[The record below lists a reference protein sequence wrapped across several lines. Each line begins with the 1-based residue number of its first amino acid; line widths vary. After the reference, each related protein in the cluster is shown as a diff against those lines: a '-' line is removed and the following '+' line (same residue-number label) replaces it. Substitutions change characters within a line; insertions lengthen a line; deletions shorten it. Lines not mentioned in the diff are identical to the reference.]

1 MGLRP
6 FGPPGV
12 RSLPATN
19 PPDIR
24 RSQVATLYAT
34 LRGSYLRPMAE
45 LLDAGL
51 QADRARLEEI
61 IKRLHELTIRIGHEE
76 MAATV
81 SDLRN
86 RIFEPFMFVIVGE
99 VKAGKSSFVNALLA
113 TGEEIAKAAPQPM
126 TDTIQQIIYGEERR
140 EVTVNPY
147 LKKVFLPVEILREI
161 AIVDTPGTNTIV
173 EHHQE
178 ITEQFIPASD
188 LIVFVFEAKNPY
200 RQSAWDFFKYI
211 HGDWRKKTIFVLQQK
226 DLATEQ
232 ELTVNLEGVADK
244 AHKEG
249 IEHPRVFAVSAKLEQ
264 EGMYGSGFDTLRQY
278 IADNITGGKAPRLKL
293 TNSVVTAQTVNE
305 RIFDGLQL
313 RRSQFEADTHFRDD
327 IQETLDQQVAQSNKQ
342 VDLMVENLLHTY
354 DNITRNKLEE
364 LRSGLTM
371 FGLIKRSVASTFGS
385 TPGAKEWLEQLAAD
399 LETDLNEKL
408 RARLNDNVVDLAES
422 IQQMVKTIDL
432 KIRGSETILSNDH
445 EIFSSIAERRENV
458 LRDLQDQ
465 FNRFVSQTEN
475 FTDESLFADRDNLA
489 PNLAAGGGIAAL
501 GVILMA
507 MSTLPVIDVT
517 GGVLTTIGVIFAG
530 FSTRS
535 KRRRIVESFE
545 QEIEKG
551 RVKLAT
557 ELEEKLKSY
566 ITTLRKRIE
575 ANFSRFDE
583 MLDRER
589 KNLLILEGTHQEVA
603 QELEQ
608 LAGEL

>member
-1 MGLRP
+1 MSNL
-6 FGPPGV
+6 
-12 RSLPATN
+12 
-19 PPDIR
+19 I
-24 RSQVATLYAT
+24 
-34 LRGSYLRPMAE
+34 
-45 LLDAGL
+45 DAGL

-76 MAATV
+76 MARTV

-147 LKKVFLPVEILREI
+147 LKKIFLPVEILREI

-173 EHHQE
+173 EYHQE

-211 HGDWRKKTIFVLQQK
+211 HGDWRKKTIFVLQQR

-232 ELTVNLEGVADK
+232 ELAVNREGVAEK
-244 AHKEG
+244 ARKEG
-249 IEHPRVFAVSAKLEQ
+249 IEAPQVFAVSARDEQ
-264 EGMYGSGFDTLRQY
+264 AGQADTGFAPLRQY
-278 IADNITGGKAPRLKL
+278 IADNITGGRAPRLKL
-293 TNSVVTAQTVNE
+293 NNSVLTAQTINE
-305 RIFDGLQL
+305 KIADGLL
-313 RRSQFEADTHFRDD
+313 TRRRQYEADAAFRQD
-327 IQETLDQQVAQSNKQ
+327 IQQTLDEQVAQSNKQ
-342 VDLMVENLLHTY
+342 VDLMVENLLLTY
-354 DNITRNKLEE
+354 DGITRDKLAE
-364 LRSGLTM
+364 LRGGLSM
-371 FGLIKRSVASTFGS
+371 FGLVKRSIASTFGS
-385 TPGAKEWLEQLAAD
+385 TPGAKEWLENLASG

-408 RARLNDNVVDLAES
+408 RARLNENVVDLAET

-432 KIRGSETILSNDH
+432 KLRGSQTILSNDH

-465 FNRFVSQTEN
+465 FNRFVSKTEN
-475 FTDESLFADRDNLA
+475 FTDESLFADRENIA

-507 MSTLPVIDVT
+507 LSTLPVVDVT
-517 GGVLTTIGVIFAG
+517 GGVLTTVGIIFAG
-530 FSTRS
+530 FSTRG
-535 KRRRIVESFE
+535 KRKRIVEGFE
-545 QEIEKG
+545 EEISTG
-551 RVKLAT
+551 RTRLAT

-566 ITTLRKRIE
+566 IATLRRRIE
-575 ANFSRFDE
+575 GNFGRFDE
-583 MLDRER
+583 MLEREE
-589 KNLLILEGTHQEVA
+589 KNLLILEGTHREVR
-603 QELEQ
+603 QELAVLEE
-608 LAGEL
+608 ELTP

>member
-1 MGLRP
+1 
-6 FGPPGV
+6 
-12 RSLPATN
+12 
-19 PPDIR
+19 
-24 RSQVATLYAT
+24 
-34 LRGSYLRPMAE
+34 MAE

-244 AHKEG
+244 ARKEG

-313 RRSQFEADTHFRDD
+313 RRSQFEADTHFRTD

-354 DNITRNKLEE
+354 DNITRSKLEE

-385 TPGAKEWLEQLAAD
+385 TPGAKEWLERLAAD

-551 RVKLAT
+551 RTKLAT

-589 KNLLILEGTHQEVA
+589 KNLLILEGTHKEVA
-603 QELEQ
+603 EELET

>member
-1 MGLRP
+1 
-6 FGPPGV
+6 
-12 RSLPATN
+12 
-19 PPDIR
+19 
-24 RSQVATLYAT
+24 
-34 LRGSYLRPMAE
+34 MAN
-45 LLDAGL
+45 LIDAGL

-61 IKRLHELTIRIGHEE
+61 IKRLHELTIRIGHDE
-76 MAATV
+76 MATTV

-147 LKKVFLPVEILREI
+147 LKKIFLPVDILREI

-211 HGDWRKKTIFVLQQK
+211 HGDWRKKTIFVLQQM
-226 DLATEQ
+226 DLATPQ
-232 ELTVNLEGVADK
+232 ELEVNLAGVAEK
-244 AHKEG
+244 ARAEG
-249 IEHPRVFAVSAKLEQ
+249 IEEPRVFAVSAKQEQ
-264 EGMYGSGFDTLRQY
+264 AGSEATGFAPLRQY
-278 IADNITGGKAPRLKL
+278 ISDNITGGRAPRLKL
-293 TNSVVTAQTVNE
+293 NNSVITAQTINS
-305 RIFDGLQL
+305 RIADGLL
-313 RRSQFEADTHFRDD
+313 VRRSQFEADSHFRTD
-327 IQETLDQQVAQSNKQ
+327 IQETLDEQVAQSNKQ
-342 VDLMVENLLHTY
+342 VDLMVENLLLTY
-354 DNITRNKLEE
+354 DGITREKLTE
-364 LRSGLTM
+364 LRNGLSM
-371 FGLIKRSVASTFGS
+371 FGLVKRSVASTFGS
-385 TPGAKEWLEQLAAD
+385 TPSAKTWLENLARD
-399 LETDLNEKL
+399 LETELNDKL

-432 KIRGSETILSNDH
+432 KIRSSQTILSNDH

-465 FNRFVSQTEN
+465 FNRFVSKTEN
-475 FTDESLFADRDNLA
+475 FTDESLFADRENLA

-507 MSTLPVIDVT
+507 LSTLPVLDVT
-517 GGVLTTIGVIFAG
+517 GGVLTTVGVIFAG
-530 FSTRS
+530 FSTRG

-545 QEIEKG
+545 QEIQSG
-551 RVKLAT
+551 RSRLAG
-557 ELEEKLKSY
+557 ELEEKLKAY
-566 ITTLRKRIE
+566 ISTLRRRIE
-575 ANFSRFDE
+575 ANFARFDE

-589 KNLLILEGTHQEVA
+589 KNLLILEGTHREVEE
-603 QELEQ
+603 ELAT
-608 LAGEL
+608 LSSEL

>member
-1 MGLRP
+1 MGSSAWDRKLLRARALHSSR
-6 FGPPGV
+6 GP
-12 RSLPATN
+12 TY
-19 PPDIR
+19 
-24 RSQVATLYAT
+24 LY
-34 LRGSYLRPMAE
+34 RMAN
-45 LLDAGL
+45 LIDAGL

-61 IKRLHELTIRIGHEE
+61 IKRLHELTIRIGHDE
-76 MAATV
+76 MATTV

-147 LKKVFLPVEILREI
+147 LKKIFLPVDILREI

-211 HGDWRKKTIFVLQQK
+211 HGDWRKKTIFVLQQM
-226 DLATEQ
+226 DLATPQ
-232 ELTVNLEGVADK
+232 ELEVNLAGVAEK
-244 AHKEG
+244 ARAEG
-249 IEHPRVFAVSAKLEQ
+249 IEEPRVFAVSAKQEQ
-264 EGMYGSGFDTLRQY
+264 AGSEATGFAPLRQY
-278 IADNITGGKAPRLKL
+278 ISDNITGGRAPRLKL
-293 TNSVVTAQTVNE
+293 NNSVITAQTINS
-305 RIFDGLQL
+305 RIADGLL
-313 RRSQFEADTHFRDD
+313 VRRSQFEADSHFRTD
-327 IQETLDQQVAQSNKQ
+327 IQETLDEQVAQSNKQ
-342 VDLMVENLLHTY
+342 VDLMVENLLLTY
-354 DNITRNKLEE
+354 DGITREKLTE
-364 LRSGLTM
+364 LRNGLSM
-371 FGLIKRSVASTFGS
+371 FGLVKRSVASTFGS
-385 TPGAKEWLEQLAAD
+385 TPSAKTWLENLARD
-399 LETDLNEKL
+399 LETELNDKL

-432 KIRGSETILSNDH
+432 KIRSSQTILSNDH

-465 FNRFVSQTEN
+465 FNRFVSKTEN
-475 FTDESLFADRDNLA
+475 FTDESLFADRENLA

-507 MSTLPVIDVT
+507 LSTLPVLDVT
-517 GGVLTTIGVIFAG
+517 GGVLTTVGVIFAG
-530 FSTRS
+530 FSTRG

-545 QEIEKG
+545 QEIQSG
-551 RVKLAT
+551 RSRLAG
-557 ELEEKLKSY
+557 ELEEKLKAY
-566 ITTLRKRIE
+566 ISTLRRRIE
-575 ANFSRFDE
+575 ANFARFDE

-589 KNLLILEGTHQEVA
+589 KNLLILEGTHREVEE
-603 QELEQ
+603 ELAT
-608 LAGEL
+608 LSSEL